1 MQNMTESQV
10 KRMKM
15 TLDAE
20 EKREK
25 RRRKDWL
32 EEAERTR
39 KHDLEIAKFY
49 ITSFASI
56 QGYR

>member
-1 MQNMTESQV
+1 
-10 KRMKM
+10 M